1 MNVAHQD
8 IAPATGKFDPFPA
21 EKLLPVTNVLS
32 AHRSIV
38 TMAAVVVEQA
48 DSSRSGTGWET
59 TAHRRL
65 EQAREAA
72 GLASDAPLL
81 DELLGFARYLHVE
94 RGHSA
99 NTVRAYMGDIGRY
112 VIFLYERGFMQGR
125 SPDCNELV
133 ATGSGAVKSWL
144 ASRLP
149 DCRRST
155 LARNLSSL
163 RTLFRFLSRD
173 GLLADPGEGMK
184 SPRVPAVLPPCLS
197 VEDVDTLLESTAGSD
212 DASLRDRALLEVIY
226 SCGLRASECVGM
238 DWIDVNQELGV
249 VRVMGKGNKE
259 RIVPVGSRALDAL
272 ARYRHGW
279 TRKRS
284 DVDAVFVNWSGSR
297 LSSRSAGRV
306 LDRRLLESGL
316 SARVGP
322 HSLRHSFATH
332 LLESGADLRSIQEM
346 LGHASLST
354 TQKYTHLDMKHL
366 SEVYDRAHP
375 RA

>member
-1 MNVAHQD
+1 
-8 IAPATGKFDPFPA
+8 
-21 EKLLPVTNVLS
+21 
-32 AHRSIV
+32 
-38 TMAAVVVEQA
+38 
-48 DSSRSGTGWET
+48 
-59 TAHRRL
+59 
-65 EQAREAA
+65 
-72 GLASDAPLL
+72 
-81 DELLGFARYLHVE
+81 
-94 RGHSA
+94 
-99 NTVRAYMGDIGRY
+99 
-112 VIFLYERGFMQGR
+112 
-125 SPDCNELV
+125 
-133 ATGSGAVKSWL
+133 
-144 ASRLP
+144 
-149 DCRRST
+149 
-155 LARNLSSL
+155 
-163 RTLFRFLSRD
+163 
-173 GLLADPGEGMK
+173 
-184 SPRVPAVLPPCLS
+184 
-197 VEDVDTLLESTAGSD
+197 
-212 DASLRDRALLEVIY
+212 
-226 SCGLRASECVGM
+226 M
-238 DWIDVNQELGV
+238 DWTDVNQELGV